1 MWWGVINDPIEY
13 LGQYDGRLL
22 ATSEGR
28 RILTRLDPKLFAIIY
43 LSKHVK
49 DSAGRMSFS
58 EVHDD
63 WFGQMLGWVP
73 KATKPRAWRKAFVAP
88 RSMGKSTMWF
98 LVAPLWAGAHGH
110 SKFTAAFA
118 DSAGQSEQHLATFK
132 AELATN
138 ELLRKDFPEFC
149 TPARRPGGQTESDNR
164 SMMKMS
170 NGFVFAAKGV
180 DSASLGLKS
189 GADRPDV
196 LIFDDIEPSASNYS
210 QFQAEKRLSTIT
222 DALLPLNEFARVA
235 IVGTV
240 TMPLS
245 IVHQLVKTV
254 TAKED
259 EHEQWIADEKFRTFY
274 YQPIVADES
283 GNRRSVWPQK
293 WPLEFLE
300 GIEHTRAYALNY
312 LNDPMGN
319 DGGYWTTDD
328 FRYEQ
333 PEMLTWTMIS
343 VDPAVTSKT
352 SSDGTGLAV
361 VGYDAASG
369 KTYILHAEAIK
380 TTGTGIRDRVGQLL
394 ALYPDVKLLYCEVNQ
409 GGDLWKD
416 VFKALPVNFKT
427 VHQTAKKE
435 VRAAAALHEYQRG
448 KVYHVKPLVA
458 AEQQMVGF
466 PRAAN
471 DDIVDAVGAGVCY
484 FAAAAKPDK
493 HRTQARSGTYA

>member
-1 MWWGVINDPIEY
+1 MINDPIKY
-13 LGQYDGRLL
+13 LAQYDARLL

-49 DSAGRMSFS
+49 DAEGRMSFS

-73 KATKPRAWRKAFVAP
+73 KATQPRAWRKAFVAP

-110 SKFTAAFA
+110 SKFVAAFA
-118 DSAGQSEQHLATFK
+118 DSAGQAEQHLATFK
-132 AELATN
+132 AELAGN
-138 ELLRKDFPEFC
+138 ELLQKDFPQFC
-149 TPARRPGGQTESDNR
+149 QPARRPGGQTESDNR

-210 QFQAEKRLSTIT
+210 SFQAEKRLSTIT

-240 TMPLS
+240 TMPGS

-259 EHEQWIADEKFRTFY
+259 EHEQWIADEKFKTFY
-274 YQPIVADES
+274 YQPIVADEE

-293 WPLEFLE
+293 WPLNFLE
-300 GIEHTRAYALNY
+300 SIEHTRAYALNY

-319 DGGYWTTDD
+319 DGGYWTSDD
-328 FRYEQ
+328 FQYAV
-333 PEMLTWTMIS
+333 PSDLAWCMLSI
-343 VDPAVTSKT
+343 DPAVTTKT
-352 SSDGTGLAV
+352 SSDYTGMAV
-361 VGYDAASG
+361 VGYSVSEK
-369 KTYILHAEAIK
+369 KTYVLHAEQIK
-380 TTGTGIRDRVGQLL
+380 ATGSGINKRAGELL
-394 ALYPDVKLLYCEVNQ
+394 AMYPQIGLVYIECNQ
-409 GGDLWKD
+409 GGDLW
-416 VFKALPVNFKT
+416 VEALSSLPVKLKQVNQS
-427 VHQTAKKE
+427 VKKE
-435 VRAAAALHEYQRG
+435 IRAAATLAEYQRG
-448 KVYHVKPLVA
+448 KVFHTRPLVA
-458 AEQQMVGF
+458 VEQQMVAF
-466 PRAAN
+466 PRGVN
-471 DDIVDAVGAGVCY
+471 DDMVDAVGSAVNY
-484 FAAAAKPDK
+484 FAEAERS
-493 HRTQARSGTYA
+493 RTSGSKVKVSQGSYA

>member
-1 MWWGVINDPIEY
+1 MINDPIEY
-13 LGQYDGRLL
+13 LSQFDARLL
-22 ATSEGR
+22 AVPEGR
-28 RILTRLDPKLFAIIY
+28 RILTSMDPKLFAIIY

-49 DSAGRMSFS
+49 DSSGRMSFS

-63 WFGQMLGWVP
+63 WFEQMLGWVP
-73 KATKPRAWRKAFVAP
+73 KPTKPRAWRKAFVAP

-110 SKFTAAFA
+110 SKFVAAFA
-118 DSAGQSEQHLATFK
+118 DSAGQAEQHLATFK

-138 ELLRKDFPEFC
+138 ELLRKDYPEFC
-149 TPARRPGGQTESDNR
+149 TAARRPGGQTESDNR

-189 GADRPDV
+189 GADRPDT

-222 DALLPLNEFARVA
+222 DALLPLNEMARVA
-235 IVGTV
+235 VVGTV
-240 TMPLS
+240 TMPQS
-245 IVHQLVKTV
+245 IIHQLVKTV

-259 EHEQWIADEKFRTFY
+259 EHEQWIADEKFKTFY
-274 YQPIVADES
+274 YKPIVETK
-283 GNRRSVWPQK
+283 GVRRSVWPEK
-293 WPLEFLE
+293 WPLYFLE

-319 DGGYWTTDD
+319 DGGYWTSDD
-328 FRYEQ
+328 FRYEE

-343 VDPAVTSKT
+343 IDPAVTSKT

-361 VGYDAASG
+361 VGFDAASG
-369 KTYILHAEAIK
+369 KTYVLHAEAIK
-380 TTGTGIRDRVGQLL
+380 ATGTGIRDRVMQLL
-394 ALYPDVKLLYCEVNQ
+394 VLYPDVKLLWCEVNQ
-409 GGDLWKD
+409 GGDLWAD
-416 VFKALPVNFKT
+416 VFKGVPVNFKT
-427 VHQTAKKE
+427 VHQTVKKE
-435 VRAAAALHEYQRG
+435 VRAASALHEYQRG
-448 KVYHVKPLVA
+448 KVFHVKPLVT

-471 DDIVDAVGAGVCY
+471 DDIVDAIGAGVCY
-484 FAAAAKPDK
+484 FAEVEKTRNSGAKVSV
-493 HRTQARSGTYA
+493 ASGKYS